1 MATDSKYYA
10 VGQGKVFIASR
21 DTTTGQT
28 SGFEWIGDCD
38 GLTINAA
45 EEKLQFAESFSG
57 NRVNVVDVT
66 TSTDVTFSVAI
77 RNIDGDNL
85 AKAYYGETGAVAGA
99 TVASEAI
106 VAYNGKMTAL
116 KYPGV
121 SAVTV
126 TKTAGSVPLVLNTDY
141 TLDAVNGTITILAAS
156 TVVPAGAGVPC
167 TVAYTHA
174 GVASR
179 TKFLTS
185 TAKEY
190 VLRFEGKSQFDNK
203 AQIATLHR
211 AKPGLAAALELIG
224 TDVAVLTL
232 EGAVLPDAA
241 QAVGESKYIT
251 YVQA

>member
-10 VGQGKVFIASR
+10 VGQGKVYIATRNSA
-21 DTTTGQT
+21 GQT
-28 SGFEWIGDCD
+28 GGFEWLGDCD
-38 GLTINAA
+38 GLTINTA
-45 EEKLQFAESFSG
+45 EEKLQFAESYSG

-85 AKAYYGETGAVAGA
+85 AKAYYGSSAAVTGASVTG
-99 TVASEAI
+99 EAI
-106 VAYNGKMTAL
+106 VAYNGKMTGL

-121 SAVTV
+121 SAVSV
-126 TKTAGSVPLVLNTDY
+126 TKTAGSVPLVAGTDY
-141 TLDAVNGTITILAAS
+141 TLDAVNGTITILAGS

-167 TVAYTHA
+167 TVNYTHS
-174 GVASR
+174 GVSAR
-179 TKFLTS
+179 VKFLTG
-185 TAKEY
+185 AAAEY

-224 TDVAVLTL
+224 SDVAVLTL
-232 EGAVLPDAA
+232 EGAVLPDAS
-241 QAVGESKYIT
+241 QASGESQYIT
-251 YVQA
+251 YVQV